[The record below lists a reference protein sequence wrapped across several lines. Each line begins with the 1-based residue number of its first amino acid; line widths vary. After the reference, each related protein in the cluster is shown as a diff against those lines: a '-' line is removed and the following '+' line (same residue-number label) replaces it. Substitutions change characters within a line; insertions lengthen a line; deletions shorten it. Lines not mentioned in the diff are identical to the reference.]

1 MNNQDPFIRLP
12 WRIYDSPQFQALK
25 PIDIAVLLLLIR
37 KHNGH
42 NNGSIALGVR
52 ETAQRCHC
60 GQMTACRALKS
71 LEKAGLI
78 TATYK
83 GHLVP
88 EIGRPDVAT
97 RWRLNFVNETVNG
110 KDANVVRL
118 SALPK

>member
-1 MNNQDPFIRLP
+1 MNGDKYIRLP
-12 WRIYDSPQFQALK
+12 HSVYDSPEFDVLK

-42 NNGSIALGVR
+42 NNGNISLGVR
-52 ETAQRCHC
+52 EAAKRCHC
-60 GQMTACRALKS
+60 GQTTVCRALKS
-71 LEKAGLI
+71 MQDAGLI
-78 TATYK
+78 TVTYK

-97 RWRLNFVNETVNG
+97 RWRLNFVSETRSRNG
-110 KDANVVRL
+110 SNVVRL